1 MLLARYAPVGSQRYE
16 KLAQAAKSF
25 DKIMEWLPAQL
36 FGIWSIFI
44 AGMAAGKAQT
54 DRYYFWDWSD
64 WLIGLIGILVIT
76 LLFFSLKRKLK
87 IKELREIDLAKN
99 TVTSTFYYIYFLL
112 LFTVGWLTT
121 SALNMHDLIGS
132 IVLYMAFPGSMLFLH
147 TIKTEDVNIFDLKQ
161 KYIHTG
167 IGIILLL
174 FCIIFGYMNDDPVI
188 STASLVSLPF
198 LVVLLFG
205 KHVRHL
211 ERAKFYPIF
220 IIAMFVVAREAWF
233 LIPLLLLFF
242 ILRSYN
248 YLRYQK
254 VYPTFGVTTD
264 DQS

>member
-16 KLAQAAKSF
+16 KLAQSAKSI

-36 FGIWSIFI
+36 FGIWSIFV

-64 WLIGLIGILVIT
+64 WLIGIVGIIVIT
-76 LLFFSLKRKLK
+76 LLYYPLKRKLK
-87 IKELREIDLAKN
+87 IKKIQEIEFTKN
-99 TVTSTFYYIYFLL
+99 SLTNTFYLIFYIM
-112 LFTVGWLTT
+112 LFVIGWLATA
-121 SALNMHDLIGS
+121 SLNMHDLIDGIMLYVAFFGS
-132 IVLYMAFPGSMLFLH
+132 LLFIH
-147 TIKTEDVNIFDLKQ
+147 SIKYEDISIFDLKH
-161 KYIHTG
+161 KNIHTG

-174 FCIIFGYMNDDPVI
+174 FCSVSGYISDDPVI
-188 STASLVSLPF
+188 STTAIVSLPF
-198 LVVLLFG
+198 VVVLLFG

-220 IIAMFVVAREAWF
+220 IFAMFVVSREAWF
-233 LIPLLLLFF
+233 LIPLLFLFF

-254 VYPTFGVTTD
+254 VYPTFGVAD

>member
-64 WLIGLIGILVIT
+64 WLIGIVGIIVIT
-76 LLFFSLKRKLK
+76 LLYYPLKRKLK
-87 IKELREIDLAKN
+87 IKKIQEIEFHKK
-99 TVTSTFYYIYFLL
+99 TVSGSFYFITHII
-112 LFTVGWLTT
+112 LF
-121 SALNMHDLIGS
+121 LIGWIITSDYNNLVYFYSSYLAYFAAIGLIYS
-132 IVLYMAFPGSMLFLH
+132 IKFEETQIIDQRY
-147 TIKTEDVNIFDLKQ
+147 KNIQISIAIFTL
-161 KYIHTG
+161 I
-167 IGIILLL
+167 
-174 FCIIFGYMNDDPVI
+174 FCIMFGISIDDPVI
-188 STASLVSLPF
+188 STAAIVSLPF
-198 LVVLLFG
+198 VVVLLFG

-220 IIAMFVVAREAWF
+220 IFAMFVVSREAWF
-233 LIPLLLLFF
+233 LMPLLLLFF

-254 VYPTFGVTTD
+254 IYPTFGVTD